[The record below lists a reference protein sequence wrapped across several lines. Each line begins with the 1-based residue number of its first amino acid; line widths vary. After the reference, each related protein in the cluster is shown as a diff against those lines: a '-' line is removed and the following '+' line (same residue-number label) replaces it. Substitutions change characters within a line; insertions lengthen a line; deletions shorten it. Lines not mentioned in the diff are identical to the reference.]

1 METDKE
7 NGQNSCNETTYDF
20 DYRPR
25 DIETRNIMNRDILF
39 TKFLDK

>member
-25 DIETRNIMNRDILF
+25 DIERKRVC
-39 TKFLDK
+39 